1 MQERGQGQERKNE
14 GKGKGK
20 VRGGGK
26 EKEVERGREERK
38 LLNNQVTNQV
48 INMGLTQHVKE
59 NTGKLYKI

>member
-1 MQERGQGQERKNE
+1 MQERGQGQERKSE
-14 GKGKGK
+14 GKGK

-26 EKEVERGREERK
+26 GKEVERGREERK

-59 NTGKLYKI
+59 NTGKLYKT